1 MCLSADQT
9 TQRKAE
15 KDFLRFLV
23 SRKIYQ
29 FLRFFLSIRKNS
41 SLDIMSRFEFVPEKI
56 QT

>member
-1 MCLSADQT
+1 MCLSVDQT

-15 KDFLRFLV
+15 KDFLHFLV

-29 FLRFFLSIRKNS
+29 LLRFFLSIRNTPF
-41 SLDIMSRFEFVPEKI
+41 LDIMSRFEFVPEKI

>member
-1 MCLSADQT
+1 MCLSVDQT

-29 FLRFFLSIRKNS
+29 LLRFFLSIRKNS
-41 SLDIMSRFEFVPEKI
+41 SLDIMSRFEFVPENI